1 MLGWKICCSAMNLR
15 RRTAPSTSLMAGA
28 GDRPCVVR
36 NGARCEA
43 QQESLNNFL
52 VQIWQLLC
60 LLQAFCVLMD
70 CSKARAR
77 ISASRGAP
85 VAIISGSPHSV
96 GRLLKNT
103 GSPSQ
108 GWQSKKNQKKRTRAD
123 PS

>member
-1 MLGWKICCSAMNLR
+1 MCCSAMNLR
-15 RRTAPSTSLMAGA
+15 RWTAPSTSLMAGG

-43 QQESLNNFL
+43 DQESLSTFL

-85 VAIISGSPHSV
+85 VAIVSGSPHSV
-96 GRLLKNT
+96 GRLLKYT

-108 GWQSKKNQKKRTRAD
+108 GWQSKKNQKKRTRPD